1 MEKNFNRCKRL
12 HPLLA
17 TAIQILHFQKFTEEY
32 GPVSQ
37 EFKEL
42 LTSFS
47 EYPSQDSLTGLLE
60 NEVCASLLERY
71 STYCEKTRQGDHGKT
86 AMFWMIYVDLVHYY
100 LLLDRA
106 CRTNDVDLY
115 IFALSKICPIFFITQ
130 RPNYARY
137 TTRYLLNMLNMEN
150 THEGIRANFEGGAL
164 SIRRTPKSFSHCAV
178 DLTLEQTIN
187 KDAASRHTGISAF
200 TQCVKARKRWT
211 VTRSMRG
218 AVVACLLDMA
228 AITTK
233 DEITQELKLYRI
245 KRDNSDLENLIK
257 SLEDTMNPFQNNPE
271 DKLYCLSTGQA
282 ASNEVQSDLT
292 NLEEKGVLLYQ
303 EFIKECQEDPT
314 RFERPLKKRKIKNFA
329 SDTSKTKLRTKDQ
342 TIKEV
347 RCTRDLFGRLLYLG
361 VTQNL
366 DLKSI
371 LSHPLTPVPFSL
383 CHITGAMN
391 KTEKSALMRTIE
403 ERTPINK
410 EPLDKNTYIIDT
422 MFFLQ
427 TLPELPPTFG
437 GIAKVVL
444 QHACSFSQDV
454 HIVSDTYRDGPS
466 IKKYERDERGNYS
479 MSYIITGPSQ
489 RRPSNF
495 SAALLSASF
504 QKALLVFLKNEW
516 TDI

>member
-1 MEKNFNRCKRL
+1 MVAEECGEKYAIVHYNLGIAKPALQIQAQESPRYDNVFICIGIFHLAMAYFGSLGYILESSGTVEALCHSNVLASGSVKCFLSGKHFNHCKRL

-60 NEVCASLLERY
+60 NEVCVSLLERY

-86 AMFWMIYVDLVHYY
+86 AMFWMVCVDLVHYY

-106 CRTNDVDLY
+106 CRANDVDLY
-115 IFALSKICPIFFITQ
+115 IFALSKICPIFFVTH
-130 RPNYARY
+130 RPSYARC

-164 SIRRTPKSFSHCAV
+164 SICCTPKSFSSCAV

-218 AVVACLLDMA
+218 AVVSCLLDMA

-233 DEITQELKLYRI
+233 DEIIQELKLYRI
-245 KRDNSDLENLIK
+245 KLDNSDLESLIQ
-257 SLEDTMNPFQNNPE
+257 SLEDTVNPFQNNPE
-271 DKLYCLSTGQA
+271 GKLYCLSTGQA
-282 ASNEVQSDLT
+282 ASNEVQSNLT

-314 RFERPLKKRKIKNFA
+314 RFERPLRKRKIK
-329 SDTSKTKLRTKDQ
+329 KT
-342 TIKEV
+342 
-347 RCTRDLFGRLLYLG
+347 
-361 VTQNL
+361 
-366 DLKSI
+366 
-371 LSHPLTPVPFSL
+371 
-383 CHITGAMN
+383 
-391 KTEKSALMRTIE
+391 
-403 ERTPINK
+403 
-410 EPLDKNTYIIDT
+410 
-422 MFFLQ
+422 
-427 TLPELPPTFG
+427 
-437 GIAKVVL
+437 
-444 QHACSFSQDV
+444 
-454 HIVSDTYRDGPS
+454 
-466 IKKYERDERGNYS
+466 
-479 MSYIITGPSQ
+479 
-489 RRPSNF
+489 
-495 SAALLSASF
+495 
-504 QKALLVFLKNEW
+504 
-516 TDI
+516 